1 MLTTPVTYDRRLR
14 DLEAEAFRTAR
25 TLAEHSEQLATIRE
39 QQRTAF
45 RNIESLGNAIGAL
58 TERTIA
64 ERLDTIEQRLGTI
77 EHVLSALARTQ
88 DVSLSTVCVLPQ
100 TSARRLRARDAARA
114 PLEGDDT

>member
-14 DLEAEAFRTAR
+14 DLEAEAFRTSR
-25 TLAEHSEQLATIRE
+25 TLAEHTEQLATIRG
-39 QQRTAF
+39 QQPTASGH
-45 RNIESLGNAIGAL
+45 IDSLGNAIGAL

-88 DVSLSTVCVLPQ
+88 GIGSEAEPHEPSLGP
-100 TSARRLRARDAARA
+100 ALRSWS
-114 PLEGDDT
+114 